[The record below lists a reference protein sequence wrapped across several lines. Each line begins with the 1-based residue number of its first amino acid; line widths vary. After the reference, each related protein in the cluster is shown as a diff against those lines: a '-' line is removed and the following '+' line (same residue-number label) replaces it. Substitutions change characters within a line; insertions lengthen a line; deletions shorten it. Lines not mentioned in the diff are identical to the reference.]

1 MMDDGNHLPSLN
13 FQGVFSQV
21 FKENICAGSKPK
33 GWFAA
38 WETRE
43 ERKDE
48 KRKMLSHR
56 EFSIQDSWEDFS
68 RMDVKSWRAVV
79 PSSIYIYCLSS
90 QTLGMF
96 VLLPMDSFILPCS
109 PPPFPYNARAA
120 VFLLCYPE
128 QPVSAIKAKIC
139 EIFKRHWA
147 WTSFLKIHLLP
158 CYPHLIQMPNK
169 VLLWWHVHIQPLFL

>member
-38 WETRE
+38 WETRR

-48 KRKMLSHR
+48 KRKMLSHQ
-56 EFSIQDSWEDFS
+56 EFSIQDSWEYFS

-79 PSSIYIYCLSS
+79 PSSNILFKLSNPGDVCFTS
-90 QTLGMF
+90 YGFKIHVTMF
-96 VLLPMDSFILPCS
+96 PLHH
-109 PPPFPYNARAA
+109 FPSNARAA

-147 WTSFLKIHLLP
+147 WTSF
-158 CYPHLIQMPNK
+158 
-169 VLLWWHVHIQPLFL
+169 